1 MVYVVTDGDDRRRTL
16 VSIHVAPATRLA
28 MRSVETADLR
38 TAGGIVGDRYEHA
51 RHRHVSL
58 QSAEDLDASSLALG
72 AVIDP
77 GTTRRNLT
85 VSGLSLPT
93 TPGIR
98 IALGDAVE
106 LEVVRVA
113 APCRIMD
120 DAVGPG
126 AHRAMR
132 HRGGV
137 ICRVVR
143 GGHIAT
149 GDRVLVGVAGDEP
162 HR

>member
-1 MVYVVTDGDDRRRTL
+1 MTHGDEHPRRV

-28 MRSVETADLR
+28 MRSVEAAELR
-38 TAGGIVGDRYEHA
+38 TAGGIVGDRYENA

-58 QSAEDLDASSLALG
+58 QSTEDLAASSVALG
-72 AVIDP
+72 ATIDP

-85 VSGLSLPT
+85 VSGPTLPT
-93 TPGIR
+93 TPGTR

-137 ICRVVR
+137 ICRVLR
-143 GGHIAT
+143 GGPIAT
-149 GDRVLVGVAGDEP
+149 GDRVTVTSDGDELTP
-162 HR
+162 